1 MTSPDK
7 LFTEEQYNEL
17 KEIFTLFDKDHDGR
31 ITVNDLALV
40 MKSVG
45 ANATD
50 VELKDMISDFGPDG
64 SVTLSS
70 FLSKMAEKLPPPP
83 KAMDETKPED
93 MLKPEEHVYGGASVG
108 DFMEDVL
115 QAAFRRFDAEGTG
128 FVSAESLKKV
138 MAQLGGDNLTDQ
150 EVQDIIQEA
159 DIDGD
164 QHVSYEEFVKIV
176 MS

>member
-70 FLSKMAEKLPPPP
+70 FLSKM
-83 KAMDETKPED
+83 
-93 MLKPEEHVYGGASVG
+93 
-108 DFMEDVL
+108 DF
-115 QAAFRRFDAEGTG
+115 F
-128 FVSAESLKKV
+128 SL
-138 MAQLGGDNLTDQ
+138 TRCP
-150 EVQDIIQEA
+150 
-159 DIDGD
+159 
-164 QHVSYEEFVKIV
+164 
-176 MS
+176 